1 MKDIKIGF
9 LVLDSTVNN
18 ETAST
23 RIRVHYVTKYLKC
36 KWAVSDTRKDLLE
49 CDVVLF
55 QTRWTDQDL
64 LLAKE
69 LKERKIPII
78 LDITDPEWDTR
89 YTQCTAVNFRLET
102 MIKLADCI
110 TFSSKKLME
119 WFNNVYPGNDTVTII
134 DRIDLDVHNKI
145 RIHKDKD
152 EKTIVWY
159 GSWANLKSLEL
170 AREDLEKLG
179 LEINIKLKLI
189 YDKTAKH
196 DIKFKNI
203 KVEKIEWTEEK
214 TIEALLDAELAINPK
229 YKNDWRDYKTN
240 NKTVKAWALGVP
252 CIEEDF
258 YSKIKLYLG
267 HTGYRGEEGW
277 KLRKEVEEKYDA
289 RLSAEEL
296 ENLAWNLIENKTVS
310 KKRLNTAKNDILVYT
325 SIIGGKDNLKENQCT
340 KGADFVA
347 YMDNGCQSNIWKTK
361 SARIIFKT
369 DCLNA
374 KLPKVL
380 SHEFTEG
387 YQYSIWIDGSITL
400 LVPAGDLIE
409 KYMKGYDIA
418 TFKHFQRDCIYKE
431 LSIYVTLKRDFRNLI
446 DKQRIKYRKEGIKEG
461 SGLCECGVLIRRN
474 SSRVEEFNNIWWA
487 EICRYSECDQTS
499 FIYALKKSKI
509 KINYLPDNI
518 YRSSYFKYN
527 VHLKPYEPVNDAADI
542 ACKSID
548 IPASDIFIKKIREND
563 IFILTRDGRKF
574 SIPKT

>member
-18 ETAST
+18 DTAST

-36 KWAVSDTRKDLLE
+36 KWVVSDVRKDLLE

-64 LLAKE
+64 LLARE
-69 LKERKIPII
+69 LKERNIPII
-78 LDITDPEWDTR
+78 LDITDPEWDAR
-89 YTQCTAVNFRLET
+89 YTLSTAGNFRLES

-110 TFSSKKLME
+110 TFSSEKLAD
-119 WFNNVYPGNDTVTII
+119 WFNSIYPGKNVLVIR
-134 DRIDLDVHNKI
+134 DRIDLAVHNKI
-145 RIHKDKD
+145 RIHKDKK

-179 LEINIKLKLI
+179 LEINIKLKLL
-189 YDKTAKH
+189 YDKIGKH

-214 TIEALLDAELAINPK
+214 VIEALLDAELAINPK
-229 YKNDWRDYKTN
+229 YNGDWRDYKTN
-240 NKTVKAWALGVP
+240 NKTIKAWALGVP
-252 CIEEDF
+252 CVEEDF

-267 HTGYRGEEGW
+267 HSGYRGEEGW
-277 KLRKEVEEKYDA
+277 KFRKEAEEKYDA

-296 ENLAWNLIENKTVS
+296 ENLAWNLIENRGVS
-310 KKRLNTAKNDILVYT
+310 TAKANKVKNDILVYT

-340 KGADFVA
+340 KSADFVA
-347 YMDNGCQSNIWKTK
+347 YTDRDYPSDVWSTK
-361 SARIIFKT
+361 RARMIFNT

-380 SHEFTEG
+380 SHEFTDG
-387 YQYSIWIDGSITL
+387 YQYSIWMDGSMML
-400 LVPAGDLIE
+400 LVPAGELIE

-446 DKQRIKYRKEGIKEG
+446 DEQRIKYRKEGIKEG

-499 FIYALKKSKI
+499 FIYALKRSKLR
-509 KINYLPDNI
+509 INYLPDNI
-518 YRSSYFKYN
+518 YKSKYFKYE
-527 VHLKPYEPVNDAADI
+527 VHLKPYEPVENEAEV
-542 ACKSID
+542 ACKTID
-548 IPASDIFIKKIREND
+548 IPASEIFIKRIREND
-563 IFILTRDGRKF
+563 IFIVTRDGRKF
-574 SIPKT
+574 SIPK